1 MSSKSKI
8 SPYELEI
15 FNNILSSVAEE
26 MGAVLIKAAYSPN
39 IKERRD
45 LSCALFDGLGEM
57 VSQAAHIPVHLGSM
71 SFAVKSVLNEL

>member
-1 MSSKSKI
+1 ML
-8 SPYELEI
+8 PYELEI

-45 LSCALFDGLGEM
+45 LSCALFDELGEM
-57 VSQAAHIPVHLGSM
+57 ADATVMGRTGGGGGVM
-71 SFAVKSVLNEL
+71 